1 VRKVYQD
8 QGNEAGCL
16 KVIDLLRGQQSIS
29 FIDGTCGGVGEIFW
43 HYHGIHAM
51 VAGDLPRSSAQVGK
65 CRLDFPTTAPAGPNS
80 PPLAVVLTGRCCL
93 L

>member
-1 VRKVYQD
+1 V
-8 QGNEAGCL
+8 N
-16 KVIDLLRGQQSIS
+16 
-29 FIDGTCGGVGEIFW
+29 
-43 HYHGIHAM
+43 AM

-80 PPLAVVLTGRCCL
+80 PPLAAVLTGRCCL